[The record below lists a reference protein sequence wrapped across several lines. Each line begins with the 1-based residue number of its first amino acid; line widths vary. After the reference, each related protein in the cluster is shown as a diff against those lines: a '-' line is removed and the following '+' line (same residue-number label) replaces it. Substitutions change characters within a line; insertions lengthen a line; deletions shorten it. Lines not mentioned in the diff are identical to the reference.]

1 MSAVMGNLS
10 SWNKLSTFAALQP
23 EHGEGIC
30 LFHSIKKYEK
40 HLVPYVGGSL
50 ALSRRY
56 MSSAE
61 LSSLVQSPRHV
72 NQRHVCYTPL
82 SPYVSVLVRTP
93 SLARLAS

>member
-1 MSAVMGNLS
+1 M
-10 SWNKLSTFAALQP
+10 
-23 EHGEGIC
+23 
-30 LFHSIKKYEK
+30 
-40 HLVPYVGGSL
+40 PYVGGSL

-82 SPYVSVLVRTP
+82 PLPVCECTRYVPHLLRDLLHDVVCDDVSVADTLPVAVVVV
-93 SLARLAS
+93 S